1 MKRIS
6 LYLDND
12 YIEYIDKIK
21 KEKKCRSRNEA
32 LNIILDE
39 HKNAHDVTVKNL
51 YEFMAEKIADI
62 LKPQLNS
69 LKHSSNKTNEEV
81 QVITELMNGLYV
93 HNKPQ
98 LNSLKHSSNKTNEEV
113 QVITELM
120 NGLYVHN
127 QLPSL
132 IPDSKSKPHGA
143 LTNSKANVKER
154 ILKQAYIKNNRAD

>member
-93 HNKPQ
+93 HN
-98 LNSLKHSSNKTNEEV
+98 
-113 QVITELM
+113 
-120 NGLYVHN
+120 

-143 LTNSKANVKER
+143 LTNSKSIVKER

>member
-1 MKRIS
+1 MPRIG
-6 LYLDND
+6 LYLDD
-12 YIEYIDKIK
+12 DSIEYIDKIK
-21 KEKKCRSRNEA
+21 KEKRLSNRSESLR
-32 LNIILDE
+32 LIIDE
-39 HKNAHDVTVKNL
+39 HKSSHDLTVKNL

-62 LKPQLNS
+62 L
-69 LKHSSNKTNEEV
+69 
-81 QVITELMNGLYV
+81 
-93 HNKPQ
+93 KPQ

-143 LTNSKANVKER
+143 LTNSKSIVKER

>member
-93 HNKPQ
+93 HN
-98 LNSLKHSSNKTNEEV
+98 
-113 QVITELM
+113 
-120 NGLYVHN
+120 

>member
-93 HNKPQ
+93 HN
-98 LNSLKHSSNKTNEEV
+98 
-113 QVITELM
+113 
-120 NGLYVHN
+120 

-143 LTNSKANVKER
+143 LTNSKSIVKER
-154 ILKQAYIKNNRAD
+154 ILKQTYIKNNRAD

>member
-1 MKRIS
+1 MQNFKPINITFS
-6 LYLDND
+6 DEDLK
-12 YIEYIDKIK
+12 YIDKIK
-21 KEKKCRSRNEA
+21 KEKGLRSRSES
-32 LNIILDE
+32 LRLIIDE

-62 LKPQLNS
+62 L
-69 LKHSSNKTNEEV
+69 
-81 QVITELMNGLYV
+81 
-93 HNKPQ
+93 KPQ

-154 ILKQAYIKNNRAD
+154 ILKQAYIKNNRVD

>member
-93 HNKPQ
+93 HN
-98 LNSLKHSSNKTNEEV
+98 
-113 QVITELM
+113 
-120 NGLYVHN
+120 

-154 ILKQAYIKNNRAD
+154 ILKQSYMKNNRTD

>member
-1 MKRIS
+1 MPRIG
-6 LYLDND
+6 LYLDD
-12 YIEYIDKIK
+12 DSIEYIDKIK
-21 KEKKCRSRNEA
+21 KEKRLSNRSESLR
-32 LNIILDE
+32 LIIDE
-39 HKNAHDVTVKNL
+39 HKNSHDVTVKNL

-62 LKPQLNS
+62 L
-69 LKHSSNKTNEEV
+69 
-81 QVITELMNGLYV
+81 
-93 HNKPQ
+93 KPQ

>member
-81 QVITELMNGLYV
+81 QVITELINA
-93 HNKPQ
+93 
-98 LNSLKHSSNKTNEEV
+98 
-113 QVITELM
+113 
-120 NGLYVHN
+120 LYVHN

-143 LTNSKANVKER
+143 LTNSKSIVKER

>member
-1 MKRIS
+1 MPRIG
-6 LYLDND
+6 LYLDD
-12 YIEYIDKIK
+12 DSIEYIDKIK
-21 KEKKCRSRNEA
+21 KEKRLSNRSESLR
-32 LNIILDE
+32 LIIDE

-51 YEFMAEKIADI
+51 YEFMDEKIADI
-62 LKPQLNS
+62 L
-69 LKHSSNKTNEEV
+69 
-81 QVITELMNGLYV
+81 
-93 HNKPQ
+93 KPQ